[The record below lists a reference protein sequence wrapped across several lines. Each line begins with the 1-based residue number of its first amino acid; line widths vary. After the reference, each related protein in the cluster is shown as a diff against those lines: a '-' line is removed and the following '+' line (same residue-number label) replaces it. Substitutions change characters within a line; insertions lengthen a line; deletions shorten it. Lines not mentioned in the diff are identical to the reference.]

1 MNPILIRVLIGDG
14 IYVLTSTNTQSKLSV
29 LRRVFKMYDADP
41 MDMVFYLRD
50 ENEGVENE
58 SGTRYELHSKYW
70 TYALEHIKQAHRGM
84 VHLTM

>member
-1 MNPILIRVLIGDG
+1 MKGSECRIIEYMEGSKKRFVKSVEIGDG

-50 ENEGVENE
+50 ENDI
-58 SGTRYELHSKYW
+58 H
-70 TYALEHIKQAHRGM
+70 
-84 VHLTM
+84 